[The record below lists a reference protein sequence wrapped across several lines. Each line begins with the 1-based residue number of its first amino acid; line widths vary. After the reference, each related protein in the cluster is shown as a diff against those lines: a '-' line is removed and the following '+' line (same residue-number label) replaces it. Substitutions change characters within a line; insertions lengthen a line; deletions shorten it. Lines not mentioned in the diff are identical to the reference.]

1 MEKPL
6 NTKYTFEFQDGTT
19 AEMTLAFY
27 ALYML
32 RAKNRSLYE
41 RYNAAMNRMGDQK
54 KGGYDELDTIV
65 VLYTAYLCA
74 NLNNLEAAMS
84 EEEFLM
90 KCGSDRV
97 SVGRAVRMLTQPKK
111 TQASGNHS

>member
-1 MEKPL
+1 MDKPL
-6 NTKYTFEFQDGTT
+6 NTKYVYEFQDGTT

-32 RAKNRSLYE
+32 RGKNRTLYE

-54 KGGYDELDTIV
+54 KGGYDELDTLTI
-65 VLYTAYLCA
+65 LYTAYLCA
-74 NLNNLEAAMS
+74 NMDDLNNVIS

-90 KCGSDRV
+90 KCGNDRV
-97 SVGRAVRMLTQPKK
+97 AVGKAMQALTTAKK
-111 TQASGNHS
+111 M